1 VQFTFT
7 HDTPPRRV
15 LTPLVAAALT
25 AVVALVTFVRIPET
39 ARNTMWADDASRFVG
54 ENIRVGLLESLAI
67 PYGGYLQFVPR
78 IGGWVALRAGDFPG
92 LARDVTIVSCGIAGL
107 FAALVFVLSRQFV
120 RHLWVRVL
128 IGLVPAFVPTIP
140 METAGNLA
148 NLHWYVLVATPFLFA
163 FVPRHWVT
171 GSLLGIA
178 ALLMTLSETQT
189 LVFVPLLLIGVNRI
203 RKTPVIVGAVLGLA
217 TQLIS
222 LGLAPR
228 TGRNDVDLG
237 ALDIVAGYLVQP
249 FAGTWTTD
257 AARVGSAV
265 IRHGWWVVAVPFAA
279 VVVVVALG
287 FWRGLAPQRI
297 MLASMVV
304 GSAASW
310 AAPLLITPSTGFL
323 FSHYTI
329 DQFGQFHVV
338 RYTAVSSMFIM
349 MGLLIVVDIAAGSRW
364 SRAPRWLGPAAGA
377 ALTATLVISA
387 VVNFT
392 VPWST
397 RDSGPLFNDGV
408 TTATQQ
414 CIGQPSDTTILIPA
428 APNPNWKLAASCA
441 YVQP

>member
-1 VQFTFT
+1 MQLTLEARS
-7 HDTPPRRV
+7 RRV
-15 LTPLVAAALT
+15 LTPVVAAAI
-25 AVVALVTFVRIPET
+25 AVVVALVTFVRIPET

-78 IGGWVALRAGDFPG
+78 IGGWLALRAGDFPG

-107 FAALVFVLSRQFV
+107 FGALVFVLSAQFV
-120 RHLWVRVL
+120 RHTWVRVL

-163 FVPRHWVT
+163 FVPRHWVS
-171 GSLLGIA
+171 GGLLGVA

-189 LVFVPLLLIGVNRI
+189 LLFVPLLLIGINRV
-203 RKTPVIVGAVLGLA
+203 RKAPVVVGAVLGLA

-222 LGLAPR
+222 LNLAPR

-237 ALDIVAGYLVQP
+237 LSDIAGGYLVQP
-249 FAGTWTTD
+249 FASTWTTD
-257 AARVGSAV
+257 AARVGSIV
-265 IRHGWWVVAVPFAA
+265 FRHGWWVLAVPFA
-279 VVVVVALG
+279 VVLLVVAVG

-297 MLASMVV
+297 ILGSLVV

-310 AAPLLITPSTGFL
+310 AAPLIITPSTGFL
-323 FSHYTI
+323 FAHYTLE
-329 DQFGQFHVV
+329 QFGEFHVV
-338 RYTAVSSMFIM
+338 RYTAIASMFIM
-349 MGLLIVVDIAAGSRW
+349 MALLVVVDVAAGTRW
-364 SRAPRWLGPAAGA
+364 SRLPRWTGPALGGVV
-377 ALTATLVISA
+377 TATLVVSA

-397 RDSGPLFNDGV
+397 RDVGPLFSDGV
-408 TTATQQ
+408 VTATEQ
-414 CIGQPSDTTILIPA
+414 CVGKPADTTILIPA

-441 YVQP
+441 YVQR